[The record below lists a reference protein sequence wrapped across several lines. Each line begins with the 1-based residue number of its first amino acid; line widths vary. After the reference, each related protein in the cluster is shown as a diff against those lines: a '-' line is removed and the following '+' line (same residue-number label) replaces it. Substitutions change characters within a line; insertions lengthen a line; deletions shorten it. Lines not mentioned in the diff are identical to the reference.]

1 MTERLDEKE
10 LVVFL
15 ELLMPNVIE
24 LRTVT
29 QLLIEKGVFSKEEFF
44 VKRRQVQSEYER
56 GSEAG

>member
-56 GSEAG
+56 GAEAG